1 MEVIATVFARFVL
14 LMVAALLL
22 ASVASYVLSLMPSS

>member
-14 LMVAALLL
+14 LMVAALLM
-22 ASVASYVLSLMPSS
+22 ANVASRVVSLVSNS